1 MSRINLGLLCAA
13 LVVLWPSSVHAQ
25 VKDPFIQ
32 GVADF
37 VNAANGLSGDEG
49 PALTAATG
57 AMAQGLAQWDAAIT
71 KVETGLASQ
80 IGGAPPAVAARMR
93 ATLGAVYLDRGR
105 VDEALQQFDAA
116 VALDADVRDVATL
129 RGLAYERTNQP
140 ANAVGAYRSAVK
152 QEPGD
157 IATAYLLLRAT
168 ATTADRSETSAV
180 MKTVVEAAEKG
191 TAGRAPQFPIF
202 DLIDEASVPAPI
214 FVPAAYSEAAALL
227 TQAKYGEA
235 IAWLRRSAETSLSA
249 ARDERSR
256 LASADARAESGD
268 LAGAQSALTD
278 AIRAFP
284 QSGLAHWK
292 LGRLALRLGDD
303 AAALRSFQSAAAL
316 PSLGGAAHVY
326 ASIARIQHNQLD
338 LDGASSAY
346 SRRVALTP
354 NDATAHDDLADV
366 YRAQDR
372 FDEALVEYSI
382 AALLDTRNTRALAG
396 AAQVHAAAG
405 RDEAA
410 LGLLRRVVMLDPEH
424 REARYAL
431 GRALMRLGR
440 TDEARRELQAFEE
453 LQQKAMQ
460 DERRRFQENQI
471 KIDEA
476 LKSGGAREPA
486 R

>member
-1 MSRINLGLLCAA
+1 MSRIHLGLLCAA
-13 LVVLWPSSVHAQ
+13 LVVIWPSSAHAQ
-25 VKDPFIQ
+25 VKDAFIQ

-49 PALTAATG
+49 PALNAATG

-71 KVETGLASQ
+71 KVEAGLASQ
-80 IGGAPPAVAARMR
+80 IGGAPAPVAARMR

-105 VDEALQQFDAA
+105 VDEALQQFDTA
-116 VALDADVRDVATL
+116 VALDADVRDVQTL

-140 ANAVGAYRSAVK
+140 AKAIGAYRFAIK

-168 ATTADRSETSAV
+168 ASTADRNDTSAV
-180 MKTVVEAAEKG
+180 MKTVVEAAEKE
-191 TAGRAPQFPIF
+191 TAVPPQFPIF
-202 DLIDEASVPAPI
+202 DLIDEASVTAPI
-214 FVPAAYSEAAALL
+214 FVPEAYSEAAALL
-227 TQAKYGEA
+227 TQAKYVEA
-235 IAWLRRSAETSLSA
+235 IAWLRKSAEASLSA

-256 LASADARAESGD
+256 LSAADARAESGD
-268 LAGAQSALTD
+268 LAGAESALND

-284 QSGLAHWK
+284 MSGLAHWK
-292 LGRLALRLGDD
+292 LGRLQLRLGDEV
-303 AAALRSFQSAAAL
+303 AALRSFQSAAAL

-382 AALLDTRNTRALAG
+382 AALLDPRNTRALAG

-410 LGLLRRVVMLDPEH
+410 VALLRRVVVLDPDH

-440 TDEARRELQAFEE
+440 TDEARRELQTFEE

-460 DERRRFQENQI
+460 DERRHFQENQI
-471 KIDEA
+471 RIDEA
-476 LKSGGAREPA
+476 LKSGGAQEPA